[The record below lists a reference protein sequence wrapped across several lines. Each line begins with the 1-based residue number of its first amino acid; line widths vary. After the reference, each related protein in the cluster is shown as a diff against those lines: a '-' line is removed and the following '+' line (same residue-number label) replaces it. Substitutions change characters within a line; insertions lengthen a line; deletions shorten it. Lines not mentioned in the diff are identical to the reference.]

1 MDKEKTKKNAGISCR
16 VSEMLEFLNE
26 SRNSFATKLGYD
38 RAQTIYDIINGKSA
52 PSYDFF
58 RRFQLSEF
66 SDTINIDWLLTGRGN
81 MTADKSDSDNTA
93 APEEPI
99 RAFRTD
105 DPTEGIPL
113 IPLDAM
119 AGALSGESSQI
130 YEYHCDRYIV
140 PIFEGADFLIT
151 VKGSSMTPT
160 FHSGDVVACRR
171 VALSGLFFQWG
182 KVYVID
188 TDQGP
193 LIKRIKQ
200 ASAKDAILIVSDNPD
215 YAPFELS
222 ADGIH
227 GIALVIGTIH
237 LE

>member
-1 MDKEKTKKNAGISCR
+1 MKTFSAREVLDRLKIALKLSTDNELAALLGVSKATIS
-16 VSEMLEFLNE
+16 NWG
-26 SRNSFATKLGYD
+26 SRNSLD
-38 RAQTIYDIINGKSA
+38 L
-52 PSYDFF
+52 P
-58 RRFQLSEF
+58 LVF
-66 SDTINIDWLLTGRGN
+66 SFCKHINIDWLVTGEGRMIKEEG
-81 MTADKSDSDNTA
+81 D
-93 APEEPI
+93 APDEEESSTP
-99 RAFRTD
+99 RAIRTD
-105 DPTEGIPL
+105 DPGEGIPL

-140 PIFEGADFLIT
+140 PIFEGADFLIP

-160 FHSGDVVACRR
+160 YHSGDVVACRR

-200 ASAKDAILIVSDNPD
+200 ASTRDAILIVSDNPD

-222 ADGIH
+222 TDGIH
-227 GIALVIGTIH
+227 GVALVIGTIR